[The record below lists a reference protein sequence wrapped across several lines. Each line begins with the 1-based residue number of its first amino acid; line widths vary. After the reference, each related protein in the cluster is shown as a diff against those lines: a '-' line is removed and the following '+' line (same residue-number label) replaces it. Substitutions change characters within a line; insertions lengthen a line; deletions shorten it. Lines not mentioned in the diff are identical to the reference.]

1 MSNVKI
7 MLMGLG
13 VSDEHGLSREAWDW
27 LQGYPKLVVL
37 SSEHPALVK
46 QMDLLNIIKVL
57 PVSKS
62 ANGVKHLVTPAE
74 IAQQV
79 IELARIHGEITFAVA
94 GSPLLDSAACQ
105 QLIQLA
111 EEASIDLRVIDG
123 VSLVSATASVLGKG
137 FVPSAVGWM
146 DASEILAAYHP
157 QMNPCQAWIIKNVQD
172 EEAASQL
179 TNRLKSVYPANMVVS
194 IVNLAAQLEQQVRH
208 CEINS
213 LPQSGDWGALTIVYI
228 PPVGQE
234 GSFESFQNLI
244 AHLRAPNGCPWD
256 REQTHLTL
264 RSHLIEE
271 AYETLD
277 AIDSQKPEALREEL
291 GDLLL
296 QIVLH
301 AQIAFENQDFS
312 MLDVLQ
318 GIQRKLIYRHPHVF
332 GDEAVEGSGTVLRNW
347 EKLKESERAANGQ
360 SASKGL
366 LDGVPN
372 AMPALSQA
380 QKFQERAA
388 RVGFDWD
395 EVSGVLDKLVEEIG
409 EFQSAAGV
417 EDRQIEM
424 GDILFSLV
432 NLARWY
438 DIDAE
443 SALRATNLKFKRR
456 FSYVETKAKE
466 NGQNLSDMS
475 LPEMD
480 AYWDESKH
488 AEG

>member
-1 MSNVKI
+1 
-7 MLMGLG
+7 
-13 VSDEHGLSREAWDW
+13 
-27 LQGYPKLVVL
+27 
-37 SSEHPALVK
+37 
-46 QMDLLNIIKVL
+46 
-57 PVSKS
+57 
-62 ANGVKHLVTPAE
+62 
-74 IAQQV
+74 
-79 IELARIHGEITFAVA
+79 
-94 GSPLLDSAACQ
+94 
-105 QLIQLA
+105 
-111 EEASIDLRVIDG
+111 
-123 VSLVSATASVLGKG
+123 
-137 FVPSAVGWM
+137 
-146 DASEILAAYHP
+146 
-157 QMNPCQAWIIKNVQD
+157 
-172 EEAASQL
+172 
-179 TNRLKSVYPANMVVS
+179 
-194 IVNLAAQLEQQVRH
+194 
-208 CEINS
+208 
-213 LPQSGDWGALTIVYI
+213 VYI